1 MSGKRRLP
9 SWLRTERASGES
21 YTMVKHLVEDNR
33 LHTICTSGNCPN
45 IGECWNAG
53 TATLMILGDICTRS
67 CKFCGTSSG
76 KPVPPDS
83 DEPVRVANAVKT
95 MRLRHCVITS
105 VDRDDLPDGGAAHW
119 AETIRQI
126 REVNP
131 GVTIETLIPD
141 FRGNTADIDKVVD
154 AGPDV
159 ISHNIETVSRLT
171 PQIRSVAKYEVSL
184 AVLKHIASRGVRA
197 KSGLM
202 LGLGETEEEVLEA
215 LNDLY
220 ATGCRI
226 VTIGQYLA
234 PSLAHIPVVEYVAPE
249 KFEEYRQRGLMM
261 GFGFVESSPL
271 VRSSFHAEKHIMPE
285 NGERKAEHS
294 AAMKEKDASSPVTG
308 KKTSGTDDKDPAYL
322 TLSQISGTIQAASDT
337 LKTSPVSA
345 PPTRVIFDDL
355 GRKDYKETWD
365 YQERIFNAKVAE
377 KGNGIPAGNKTADR
391 LIFVE
396 HNHVYTLGK
405 SGSEQNLLLDYIQLQ
420 ARNASFYRI
429 DRGGDITYHGPGQ
442 LVGYPIFDLE
452 EMKIGLRDYISK
464 LEEAIIMC
472 LSRFGIEGGRLK
484 GATGVWIDPDNSA
497 RARKICAIGV
507 RASRHVTMHGFALN
521 VSTDLSYF
529 NHINPCGFTDK
540 GVTSIEKETGKK
552 VDVEAVK
559 IYLRN
564 TMREVF
570 GYEYY

>member
-1 MSGKRRLP
+1 MSGNRRLP
-9 SWLRTERASGES
+9 SWLRMERASGES
-21 YTMVKHLVEDNR
+21 YTMVKRLVEDNQ

-67 CKFCGTSSG
+67 CRFCGTRSG
-76 KPVPPDS
+76 KPLPPDGS
-83 DEPVRVANAVKT
+83 EPERVAQAVST
-95 MRLRHCVITS
+95 MKLRHCVITS
-105 VDRDDLPDGGAAHW
+105 VDRDDLSDGGAGHW
-119 AETIRQI
+119 AQTIRRI
-126 REVNP
+126 KEVNP
-131 GVTIETLIPD
+131 DVTIETLIPD
-141 FRGNTADIDKVVD
+141 FRGNLSDIDKVID

-159 ISHNIETVSRLT
+159 ISHNIETVRRLT
-171 PQIRSVAKYEVSL
+171 PQIRSVAKYEISL
-184 AVLKHIASRGVRA
+184 SVLRHIASRGVRP

-215 LNDLY
+215 LHDLF

-234 PSLAHIPVVEYVAPE
+234 PSLAHIPVVEYVTPE
-249 KFEEYRQRGLMM
+249 KFAEYRQRGLEI
-261 GFGFVESSPL
+261 GFEFVESSPL
-271 VRSSFHAEKHIMPE
+271 VRSSFHAEKHISAG
-285 NGERKAEHS
+285 NGYKRAGTG
-294 AAMKEKDASSPVTG
+294 APAGEKDSSTPAG
-308 KKTSGTDDKDPAYL
+308 GSNTSGMLPEP
-322 TLSQISGTIQAASDT
+322 
-337 LKTSPVSA
+337 TS
-345 PPTRVIFDDL
+345 RVIFDDL
-355 GRKDYKETWD
+355 GQKNYKETWE
-365 YQERIFNAKVAE
+365 YQERFFNARVAE
-377 KGNGIPAGNKTADR
+377 KSSREPGGNRTPDR

-405 SGSEQNLLLDYIQLQ
+405 SGSDQNLLLDYIQLQ
-420 ARNASFYRI
+420 ARDAEFYRI

-452 EMKIGLRDYISK
+452 GMKIGLRDYIQL
-464 LEEAIIMC
+464 LEEAIIRC
-472 LSRFGIEGGRLK
+472 IARFGIEGERLK
-484 GATGVWIDPDNSA
+484 GATGVWIDPDNGT

-507 RASRHVTMHGFALN
+507 RASRFVTMHGFALN

-540 GVTSIEKETGKK
+540 GVTSIEKETGRK
-552 VDVEAVK
+552 VSMEDVK
-559 IYLRN
+559 NDLRN